1 MQELLEV
8 ITLAYKKLSA
18 QNIVLFLLLIKII
31 FCALGGLIVTYVHS
45 KFSYKWLRNNF
56 NIYVGITLPVIG
68 LVITTVIGSNIALS
82 IGMIGAL
89 SIVRFR
95 TPIRTPYELVH
106 YFSLLTIGI
115 SAKVDLSITVVLIVL
130 LSILPYFIRRFSLI
144 KDNSSGND
152 GKLSLN
158 FHGLMKE
165 NDFKKI
171 TSDKNI
177 RNYSVKNEGDKYDI
191 SGFMI
196 FDKSVDKDKFLFK
209 KKGSVNEKSILFCLS
224 LVKTRNFNL
233 CPFPKKLFSDK
244 PIVAWAPFADEYP
257 PPNENSPVLVSST
270 SILTSITFVLV
281 E

>member
-1 MQELLEV
+1 MQDLLEI

-31 FCALGGLIVTYVHS
+31 FCAIGGLIVTYIHS

-115 SAKVDLSITVVLIVL
+115 SAKVDLSITIVLIII
-130 LSILPYFIRRFSLI
+130 LSILPYFIKRFSLI
-144 KDNSSGND
+144 SENSLSESE
-152 GKLSLN
+152 GKLLLN
-158 FHGLMKE
+158 FQGLMKE
-165 NDFKKI
+165 NDLKKI
-171 TSDKNI
+171 VNEKNI
-177 RNYSVKNEGDKYDI
+177 TNYSVKKEDQNLNI
-191 SGFMI
+191 SGSAVFSDTR
-196 FDKSVDKDKFLFK
+196 DKEKFL
-209 KKGSVNEKSILFCLS
+209 NEWSSKINSYNVDL
-224 LVKTRNFNL
+224 
-233 CPFPKKLFSDK
+233 
-244 PIVAWAPFADEYP
+244 DES
-257 PPNENSPVLVSST
+257 N
-270 SILTSITFVLV
+270 
-281 E
+281 

>member
-1 MQELLEV
+1 MQDLLE
-8 ITLAYKKLSA
+8 ILTLAYKKLSA
-18 QNIVLFLLLIKII
+18 QNIVLFLLLIKIGI
-31 FCALGGLIVTYVHS
+31 CAVGGLIVTYIHS

-115 SAKVDLSITVVLIVL
+115 SAKVDLSITIVLITL
-130 LSILPYFIRRFSLI
+130 LSVLPYFIKRFSLLG
-144 KDNSSGND
+144 KETSSSN

-158 FHGLMKE
+158 FQGSMNEK
-165 NDFKKI
+165 DFKKI

-177 RNYSVKNEGDKYDI
+177 KNYSVKNEGNNFNI
-191 SGFMI
+191 SGYVVFNET
-196 FDKSVDKDKFLFK
+196 SDKDNFL
-209 KKGSVNEKSILFCLS
+209 NEWSSKINNYNVDL
-224 LVKTRNFNL
+224 
-233 CPFPKKLFSDK
+233 
-244 PIVAWAPFADEYP
+244 DE
-257 PPNENSPVLVSST
+257 NN
-270 SILTSITFVLV
+270 
-281 E
+281 